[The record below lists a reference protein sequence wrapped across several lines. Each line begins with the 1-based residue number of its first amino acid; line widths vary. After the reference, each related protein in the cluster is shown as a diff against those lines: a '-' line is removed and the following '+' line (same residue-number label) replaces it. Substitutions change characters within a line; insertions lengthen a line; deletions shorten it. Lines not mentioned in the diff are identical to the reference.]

1 MPSRLAA
8 CLLLLLAACTNDAAR
23 WSKAGVDEDRVSADL
38 EGCRSEARAA
48 TRRDAQIDADI
59 LASRGGDWQR
69 AGTLGVQQQQM
80 AASRRVNTDS
90 IIARCMA
97 EKGYRRKE

>member
-1 MPSRLAA
+1 MPRFVAVCLLLILAA
-8 CLLLLLAACTNDAAR
+8 CSNDAAR
-23 WSKAGVDEDRVSADL
+23 WTKAGVDEDRISADL

-59 LASRGGDWQR
+59 LASRGNDWQR
-69 AGTLGVQQQQM
+69 AGTLGMQQDQM
-80 AASRRVNTDS
+80 SANRRGNANS

-97 EKGYRRKE
+97 EKGYTRKD